1 MVVAHAQLR
10 FLWLEITGKCQ
21 LECTHCYADSGPT
34 GTHGKMTG
42 PDWHRVIE
50 DAARLGVD
58 QVQFIGGEPT
68 LHPDLPRLVDHALV
82 HRMQVEV
89 FSNLVHVPER
99 LWNVFARPGVS
110 LATSWYSDDPTEH
123 AAITRRPSHP
133 RTAANVAE
141 AVRRGIP
148 LRVGIIG
155 VRDGQRVDRA
165 SEALTSLGVPAEV
178 IGYDDLRQVGR
189 GVRDATPDVSQLC
202 GGCADGVLAVSPS
215 GEVWPCVFTRWMPV
229 GNVLDTP
236 LADILTGPATAGVRA
251 ELTVAFAERPCGPQC
266 NPNCAPQHCTPK
278 QPKNPCH
285 PDCAPKPCQPTCAP
299 RCSPSC
305 NPCQPSKNC
314 WPTHR

>member
-1 MVVAHAQLR
+1 M
-10 FLWLEITGKCQ
+10 
-21 LECTHCYADSGPT
+21 
-34 GTHGKMTG
+34 
-42 PDWHRVIE
+42 
-50 DAARLGVD
+50 
-58 QVQFIGGEPT
+58 
-68 LHPDLPRLVDHALV
+68 
-82 HRMQVEV
+82 
-89 FSNLVHVPER
+89 
-99 LWNVFARPGVS
+99 
-110 LATSWYSDDPTEH
+110 
-123 AAITRRPSHP
+123 
-133 RTAANVAE
+133 
-141 AVRRGIP
+141 
-148 LRVGIIG
+148 RVGIIG